1 MLHGQLESR
10 KNLQHSQLGFRKHLA
25 HNYACLCRYRIG
37 RSQGKQLVKHK
48 IASLSLML
56 LFQPCYEFAA
66 IFCALFITA
75 AIILVIL
82 LIIDSV
88 LLFASIKRNKVALIV
103 GIVLG
108 AIAILG
114 LIILGIF
121 FSIWKSIIGAIL
133 TAVLIA
139 FKLWTLLI
147 VVGAL
152 QEVMLEIKPETSMKM
167 SDLQP

>member
-1 MLHGQLESR
+1 MAMA
-10 KNLQHSQLGFRKHLA
+10 LGCK
-25 HNYACLCRYRIG
+25 
-37 RSQGKQLVKHK
+37 
-48 IASLSLML
+48 
-56 LFQPCYEFAA
+56 
-66 IFCALFITA
+66 LFIAA
-75 AIILVIL
+75 AIILAIL
-82 LIIDSV
+82 LISDSL
-88 LLFASIKRNKVALIV
+88 LLFGLIKGNNFFVMV

-121 FSIWKSIIGAIL
+121 FSIWKIIVGAIF
-133 TAVLIA
+133 TAILIT

-152 QEVMLEIKPETSMKM
+152 QEMMLEIKPETSMKM